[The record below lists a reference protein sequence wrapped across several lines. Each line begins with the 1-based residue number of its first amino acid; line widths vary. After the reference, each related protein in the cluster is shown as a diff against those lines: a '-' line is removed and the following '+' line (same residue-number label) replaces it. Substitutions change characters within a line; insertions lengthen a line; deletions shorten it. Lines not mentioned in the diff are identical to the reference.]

1 MRIRLE
7 LNRVKQDLM
16 IDFGEVGSHLPDADL
31 YACIHVQMTDRKG
44 YFRLLQKSVTTSAIP
59 INKAATPTIHKGK
72 ASPSE
77 TFGSVSSLCS
87 SRLVRSSPSESR
99 EASASSSLDARAVPL
114 VVIGV
119 AFTLIGFY
127 MKSGVKKQEAWRT
140 ETNIWLTNR
149 RVVP

>member
-1 MRIRLE
+1 MRTRLE

-72 ASPSE
+72 ASFRDIRVCVFFVLFEVSE
-77 TFGSVSSLCS
+77 VI
-87 SRLVRSSPSESR
+87 
-99 EASASSSLDARAVPL
+99 AV
-114 VVIGV
+114 
-119 AFTLIGFY
+119 
-127 MKSGVKKQEAWRT
+127 
-140 ETNIWLTNR
+140 
-149 RVVP
+149 